1 MWCGDADISMRT
13 GTRVVRNLATY
24 SYTGYTQTRLK
35 QAAALFY
42 WWDSHY
48 GDKVSSF
55 QNYYVKQAIVWWI
68 KGSNE
73 SGKKGNTPYANWD
86 NTSLRAMQKELW
98 STGLKW
104 ANSNYSYFD
113 VDAVLLTGENQPLFT
128 MRYNYEPTGSGDDSD
143 DTSQ

>member
-1 MWCGDADISMRT
+1 M
-13 GTRVVRNLATY
+13 
-24 SYTGYTQTRLK
+24 
-35 QAAALFY
+35 FY

-48 GDKVSSF
+48 GDDVSSF

-128 MRYNYEPTGSGDDSD
+128 MRYSYEPTGSGMTVMIRLNNILSI
-143 DTSQ
+143 TPVHRVLCQLFLSLPLSPKIKIKIPIKS